1 MIIWRV
7 SQNVHGDSKM
17 EKKNPRQ
24 PARCT
29 PSRSEANSHAE
40 RTLAGVTQCPI
51 PTMHGIMSEPRD
63 GWEQARADLTPVFS
77 CPTGGIKEGSELP
90 RVRMRGHRHKPTRG
104 KFLLEVRKDFSPWG
118 CSNVLR
124 LFQKDC
130 WVSLAFGRCKIGMG
144 RAPSKL
150 VCLHLLRAGGW
161 IRGCPHVPFELNCSV
176 ILFCTSVD
184 GHRKTLY
191 QCIR

>member
-1 MIIWRV
+1 MLYSSSVDFLGCWFGYFFLLRKRSFEEFPRTSMEIPRWKKMI
-7 SQNVHGDSKM
+7 
-17 EKKNPRQ
+17 PPP

-51 PTMHGIMSEPRD
+51 PTMHGIMSKPRD

-77 CPTGGIKEGSELP
+77 CLSGGIKEGSELP
-90 RVRMRGHRHKPTRG
+90 RVRTRGHRHKPARG

-124 LFQKDC
+124 L
-130 WVSLAFGRCKIGMG
+130 S
-144 RAPSKL
+144 
-150 VCLHLLRAGGW
+150 
-161 IRGCPHVPFELNCSV
+161 
-176 ILFCTSVD
+176 
-184 GHRKTLY
+184 RKTAESPWLWGDTKLEWTEPRANWSAST
-191 QCIR
+191 CSELGAG